1 MVCAGTPIG
10 GVEATTFPATGFAVA
25 GDVAVAKHEAVSTAK
40 DGEGVSPH
48 LVDSATQGH
57 PLGDGSPKFDT
68 DSHIWNCLV
77 VSVVVR

>member
-40 DGEGVSPH
+40 DGEGVSPY
-48 LVDSATQGH
+48 LVHSATQGH
-57 PLGDGSPKFDT
+57 SLGDGSPKFNAN
-68 DSHIWNCLV
+68 SHIRYCLV
-77 VSVVVR
+77 VFVVVR